1 MWELERHEDRPAVV
15 ADDGSVELSYRE
27 LAARADAVG
36 RGLGEGRRLVLIR
49 AANTVESLLAY
60 VGAMRAGHVVLLAE
74 DKHAEALVDAYDPD
88 TVVASDG
95 RVVRCRA
102 ASTHTLHP
110 DLALVLST
118 SGSTGSPKLVRLSHE
133 NLASNARAIAEYLEL
148 TPADRAMTSLPMH
161 YCYGLSVINSHLAAG
176 ASLVVTNKSV
186 VDRCFWTA
194 FSERGAT
201 NFAGVPYTFELLD
214 RIGFEGVRGLRFVT
228 QAGGRMAPEQVR
240 KYAAVTRLFVM
251 YGQTEA
257 TARMAYL
264 PPALAA
270 AHPDCIGVPIPG
282 GELDVADDGELVYR
296 GPNVML
302 GYARTAADLA
312 RGRDVHEL
320 RTGDMAER
328 TPEGLYRIVGR
339 RSRFV
344 KPFGVRIDLDA
355 VERLVGDA
363 VAVGDDAGVLVAC
376 PPRQHAQ
383 ARAVLD
389 LPASALHTIDLAAV
403 PRLTTGKPDYAAL
416 QRTLEERRSG
426 AGQAAAGVAELFGR
440 VLGVAPARIGADDTF
455 VTLGGDSLSYVET
468 SVALEELLGHLPP
481 DWQRLPVSS
490 LVPERRRRAP
500 RMETN
505 VVLRAVAIFMIVA
518 SHADL
523 TSLEGGAHALLM
535 VAGFNF
541 ARFQL
546 ASGRMWRSIARIV
559 VPSVAWIALMAATQD
574 EFGLPNVLLVNGLV
588 DRPDLNWAYWY
599 VEAVVQILV
608 VLAVVLAVPAVR
620 RFERSHSWAMAAA
633 VLGVGLFIR
642 FDVWNWF
649 AVHHRVNRPQHVL
662 WLFALGWC
670 AALATSKWQRAAL
683 SAVAAWAVHDYFM
696 AMNRQGV
703 VLAAAVLLLWAPRL
717 PVPRLLN
724 RAVGTVAAASL
735 AIYLTH
741 WEVYPLLEKQSPPL
755 AAAAALA
762 VGVLAYQLL
771 LRPGQGVYT
780 TTWTPGWSRAA
791 RRWWSNSSLPAS
803 GWSKT
808 RRVVTNGATSSAA
821 HSAAN

>member
-1 MWELERHEDRPAVV
+1 VWELERHGDRPAVV

-27 LAARADAVG
+27 LARRADEFGKV
-36 RGLGEGRRLVLIR
+36 LGEGRRLVLIR
-49 AANTVESLLAY
+49 AANNVESLLAY

-74 DKHAEALVDAYDPD
+74 DKHADALVTAYDPD
-88 TVVASDG
+88 TVVAPDG
-95 RVVRCRA
+95 AVVHCRPE
-102 ASTHTLHP
+102 STHTLHP

-133 NLASNARAIAEYLEL
+133 NLASNAEAIAEYLEL

-161 YCYGLSVINSHLAAG
+161 YCYGLSVINSHMAAG
-176 ASLVVTNKSV
+176 ASLVVTDKSV
-186 VDRCFWTA
+186 VDRCFWAA
-194 FSERGAT
+194 FAERGAT
-201 NFAGVPYTFELLD
+201 NFAGVPYTFDLLD
-214 RIGFEGVRGLRFVT
+214 RIGFEGAPGLRFVT

-240 KYAAVTRLFVM
+240 KYAAMTRLFVM

-264 PPALAA
+264 PPESAA
-270 AHPDCIGVPIPG
+270 AHADCIGVPIPG
-282 GELDVADDGELVYR
+282 GSFDIAEDGELVYR

-302 GYARTAADLA
+302 GYARAAADLA
-312 RGRDVHEL
+312 RGRDIDEL
-320 RTGDMAER
+320 RTGDVAER
-328 TPEGLYRIVGR
+328 TPDGLYRIVGR
-339 RSRFV
+339 RSRLV

-376 PPRQHAQ
+376 PPRRHAQ
-383 ARAVLD
+383 ARAALD
-389 LPASALHTIDLAAV
+389 LPASALHTVDLTAV
-403 PRLTTGKPDYAAL
+403 PRLSTGKPDYAAL
-416 QRTLEERRSG
+416 QRTLDERRAG
-426 AGQAAAGVAELFGR
+426 AVTAAAGVAELFGR
-440 VLGVAPARIGADDTF
+440 VLGVAPERIGEHDTF

-481 DWQRLPVSS
+481 DWQRVPVGS
-490 LVPERRRRAP
+490 LVPERARRRAP

-505 VVLRAVAIFMIVA
+505 VVLRAAAIFMIVA

-523 TSLEGGAHALLM
+523 TSLEGGAHALLL

-546 ASGRMWRSIARIV
+546 ATGRMWRSIARIA
-559 VPSVAWIALMAATQD
+559 VPSVAWIALMAATHA
-574 EFGLPNVLLVNGLV
+574 EFGWPNVLLVNGLV
-588 DRPDLNWAYWY
+588 ERPELNWAYWY

-608 VLAVVLAVPAVR
+608 VLAAVLSVPALR
-620 RFERSHSWAMAAA
+620 RFERGHSLAVAAA

-642 FDVWNWF
+642 FDAWNWF

-670 AALATSKWQRAAL
+670 AALAKSTWQRVGL
-683 SAVAAWAVHDYFM
+683 TAVAAWAVHDYFM
-696 AMNRQGV
+696 ATNRQGI

-741 WEVYPLLEKQSPPL
+741 WEVYPLLERQSPPL
-755 AAAAALA
+755 ATSAALA
-762 VGVLAYQLL
+762 VGVLVYVAV
-771 LRPGQGVYT
+771 LRPARSAPAIGRIGVGWAGVRRSSPPARSYT
-780 TTWTPGWSRAA
+780 
-791 RRWWSNSSLPAS
+791 
-803 GWSKT
+803 
-808 RRVVTNGATSSAA
+808 
-821 HSAAN
+821 

>member
-1 MWELERHEDRPAVV
+1 MWNLEAHGGEPAVV
-15 ADDGSVELSYRE
+15 ADDGSLELTYRE

-74 DKHAEALVDAYDPD
+74 DKHADALAAAYDPD
-88 TVVASDG
+88 TVVGPAG
-95 RVVRCRA
+95 AVVQRRPQSA
-102 ASTHTLHP
+102 HDLHP
-110 DLALVLST
+110 DLALMLST
-118 SGSTGSPKLVRLSHE
+118 SGSTGSPKLVRLSHD
-133 NLASNARAIAEYLEL
+133 NLASNAKAIAEYLEL

-176 ASLVVTNKSV
+176 ASVVVTTKSV

-194 FSERGAT
+194 FAERGAT

-214 RIGFEGVRGLRFVT
+214 RIGFVGAPGLRFVT
-228 QAGGRMAPEQVR
+228 QAGGRLAPEQVR
-240 KYAAVTRLFVM
+240 RYAAMVRLFVM

-270 AHPDCIGVPIPG
+270 DHPDCIGVPIPG

-302 GYARTAADLA
+302 GYARTPADLA

-320 RTGDMAER
+320 RTGDVAER
-328 TPEGLYRIVGR
+328 TEDGLYRIVGR

-376 PPRQHAQ
+376 PPRRQAQ

-389 LPASALHTIDLAAV
+389 LPASAVHTIDLAAV

-416 QRTLEERRSG
+416 QRALDERRSG
-426 AGQAAAGVAELFGR
+426 LSGGGGGQAAGVAELFGR
-440 VLGVAPARIGADDTF
+440 VLGVDPGAIGPHDTF

-468 SVALEELLGHLPP
+468 SVALEELLGCLPP
-481 DWQRLPVSS
+481 DWQRAPVGA
-490 LVPERRRRAP
+490 LVPASRRQAP
-500 RMETN
+500 SLETN
-505 VVLRAVAIFMIVA
+505 VVLRAVAIVMIVA

-523 TSLEGGAHALLM
+523 TTLEGGAHALLL

-546 ASGRMWRSIARIV
+546 ASGRMWRSIARIA
-559 VPSVAWIALMAATQD
+559 VPSVAWIALIAATHD
-574 EFGLPNVLLVNGLV
+574 EFALPNALLVNGIV
-588 DRPDLNWAYWY
+588 GTPDLNWAYWY

-608 VLAVVLAVPAVR
+608 VLAVVFAVPAVR
-620 RFERSHSWAMAAA
+620 RFERRHPLWLAAA
-633 VLGVGLFIR
+633 ALGVGLLIR
-642 FDVWNWF
+642 FDLWGWF

-670 AALATSKWQRAAL
+670 AALAKNNWQRVAL
-683 SAVAAWAVHDYFM
+683 SAVAAWGVHDYFV
-696 AMNRQGV
+696 ATNRQGV
-703 VLAAAVLLLWAPRL
+703 VLAAAALLLWVPRL
-717 PVPRLLN
+717 PVPRVLS
-724 RAVGTVAAASL
+724 RVVGTLAAASL

-755 AAAAALA
+755 ATAAALA
-762 VGVLAYQLL
+762 VGVLAYVAV
-771 LRPGQGVYT
+771 LRPTRTAPATRRIGV
-780 TTWTPGWSRAA
+780 GWAGA
-791 RRWWSNSSLPAS
+791 RRSSPPARS
-803 GWSKT
+803 YT
-808 RRVVTNGATSSAA
+808 
-821 HSAAN
+821 